1 MDHISTRPVETLSRS
16 IAQEHG
22 TTEHTEHTEARDN
35 GRRIRFRVF
44 GVFCGS
50 KRKSMNAIATFGTSI
65 FRLVFALDQLAPWDG
80 TIGQYFILSPSIA
93 DRFETENFPSRIRRK
108 PCLILSGGA

>member
-44 GVFCGS
+44 GLFCG
-50 KRKSMNAIATFGTSI
+50 
-65 FRLVFALDQLAPWDG
+65 
-80 TIGQYFILSPSIA
+80 
-93 DRFETENFPSRIRRK
+93 
-108 PCLILSGGA
+108 

>member
-1 MDHISTRPVETLSRS
+1 MPCCVNQKKFVPRIGFRRTRTRWLFELRRFRS

-35 GRRIRFRVF
+35 GGRIRFRVF

-50 KRKSMNAIATFGTSI
+50 KRQGIAAEAYRSMRLLPMELRFFNA
-65 FRLVFALDQLAPWDG
+65 FR
-80 TIGQYFILSPSIA
+80 S
-93 DRFETENFPSRIRRK
+93 
-108 PCLILSGGA
+108 